1 MSLSGLPRLPGDDNF
16 PATGSSWPGSR
27 RAPSPGSRRWPCRPD
42 GGWRRR
48 QRVPGGPTG
57 RPGGLRG
64 PGAGEW
70 KGSEEGAQAGPLT
83 GAAGVVAASGSSAP
97 GAGARSPPAPPPP
110 PAAASAQWLGLGL
123 GGSPESG
130 LSRTPSPFFFVSTS
144 SGTSCR
150 LSRPTMAVRAAG
162 PGPLPAGRPPCP
174 LPAARSPR
182 AVRVCSPRGSWP
194 RPRPRPGRPRV
205 RPARP
210 QWQSPQ
216 ARRQGPLRSRCAPPA
231 AQPARSGGSPARGSP
246 GRTLALPSPQ
256 PRRKRTRGP
265 AHTGPRGRLVPPTPA
280 QRALT
285 PRALASGGSQRR
297 APARRGPGGRPNP
310 ESKQLE
316 IINS

>member
-1 MSLSGLPRLPGDDNF
+1 MTIFQPPAPAGQALAALPPR
-16 PATGSSWPGSR
+16 
-27 RAPSPGSRRWPCRPD
+27 
-42 GGWRRR
+42 
-48 QRVPGGPTG
+48 
-57 RPGGLRG
+57 
-64 PGAGEW
+64 
-70 KGSEEGAQAGPLT
+70 
-83 GAAGVVAASGSSAP
+83 AP
-97 GAGARSPPAPPPP
+97 GAGHAVPTAGGGADSASRAGRQDGQGVSGARAPGNGKDRRKGPRRGHSPGPRGLSPRRAPAPRGRARAPPRRRRRPPPP
-110 PAAASAQWLGLGL
+110 RAPSGWGWGWGAAPSPDCPGRRRPSSSCPRAPAHPADSAGPPWRCARRGRGRCPPAA
-123 GGSPESG
+123 
-130 LSRTPSPFFFVSTS
+130 
-144 SGTSCR
+144 
-150 LSRPTMAVRAAG
+150 
-162 PGPLPAGRPPCP
+162 LPARCP
-174 LPAARSPR
+174 QPAARSPR

-216 ARRQGPLRSRCAPPA
+216 AGRQGPLRSRCAPPA

>member
-174 LPAARSPR
+174 LPAARSPQPAR
-182 AVRVCSPRGSWP
+182 RPGLQPAGLLAPPPAPP
-194 RPRPRPGRPRV
+194 RP
-205 RPARP
+205 PA
-210 QWQSPQ
+210 
-216 ARRQGPLRSRCAPPA
+216 GPTRPPA
-231 AQPARSGGSPARGSP
+231 VAEPPGPAPGAAALPLCAASSSACPERRIPGEGVPGPNPCSAQPAAPPQADTRPRSHWASRTPCPPYPGPAGANTPSP
-246 GRTLALPSPQ
+246 GVGGQPEESPGPQ
-256 PRRKRTRGP
+256 RPWGP
-265 AHTGPRGRLVPPTPA
+265 AEPREQTTG
-280 QRALT
+280 
-285 PRALASGGSQRR
+285 
-297 APARRGPGGRPNP
+297 NY
-310 ESKQLE
+310 
-316 IINS
+316 